1 MLIKCGFLWENKNMS
16 EKFDYFT
23 FLLSAEKNRRE
34 SQKMEEVIHGLSDEQ
49 LDTLL
54 KMQTEN
60 KSCVSYTK

>member
-1 MLIKCGFLWENKNMS
+1 MS

-23 FLLSAEKNRRE
+23 FLLLAEKNKRE
-34 SQKMEEVIHGLSDEQ
+34 SQKMEELIHGLSDEQ

-60 KSCVSYTK
+60 KSCISYTK